1 MAQNFISKGDVLQHV
16 IPADTTIVA
25 GQVVIVG
32 SFVGVALEGG
42 TTGNTI
48 PVMLSGVFEVNK
60 GTSQAWTQGAPIY
73 ITSGGTITTSASGNT
88 LIGHAF
94 EAVAQATALGP
105 LKLLR

>member
-1 MAQNFISKGDVLQHV
+1 MAQNFLSKGDVLQYV
-16 IPADTTIVA
+16 IPDATTITA
-25 GQVVIVG
+25 GSIVISG
-32 SFVGVALEGG
+32 SLVGVALEGG
-42 TTGNTI
+42 GAGKTI

-94 EAVAQATALGP
+94 AAVAQAVAAGP